1 MQIDGIQNVYVVGD
15 DIVESNAVSVF
26 ININGIAEVYVISGF
41 LFAAKIHQDFI
52 FNTSASISSEF
63 GSFCIIKAGNRFDQT
78 DGADGDQIL
87 LIPVC
92 GVVFFEQRKQKENTY
107 KFQ

>member
-26 ININGIAEVYVISGF
+26 ININGIAEVYVMSGF

-52 FNTSASISSEF
+52 
-63 GSFCIIKAGNRFDQT
+63 CYPLPKAFLMHR
-78 DGADGDQIL
+78 GD
-87 LIPVC
+87 
-92 GVVFFEQRKQKENTY
+92 
-107 KFQ
+107 